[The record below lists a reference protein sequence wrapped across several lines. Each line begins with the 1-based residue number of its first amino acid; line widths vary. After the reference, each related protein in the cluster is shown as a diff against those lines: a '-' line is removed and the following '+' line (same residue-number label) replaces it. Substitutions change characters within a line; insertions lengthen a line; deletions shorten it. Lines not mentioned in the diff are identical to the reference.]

1 MELFIN
7 MENKETNKTP
17 LYKLKKFIER
27 FKDIYNC
34 IDLTLL
40 VRYLFQVVEKQEER
54 IERLEDE
61 NRQRVITNII
71 NKIKGMKKEN
81 ELSEH
86 DELLKRLKRI
96 EQHLQI
102 YNEKESN

>member
-54 IERLEDE
+54 IQKIEDG
-61 NRQRVITNII
+61 NTGRQVVRHIEKMD
-71 NKIKGMKKEN
+71 NKKQ
-81 ELSEH
+81 H
-86 DELLKRLKRI
+86 DELMSRLNYI
-96 EQHLQI
+96 EDFLTKK
-102 YNEKESN
+102 YGTKKESN